1 MVRTITPDQEAIV
14 ERILATGEYA
24 DAHDVVTNALLLLE
38 ERDRRRRW
46 LQAEIQKGIDSAER
60 GELIEFTPSF
70 MDDILREAEEGS
82 EHGKPIRDA
91 VEP

>member
-1 MVRTITPDQEAIV
+1 MAHYFTTEQEAIV

-24 DAHDVVTNALLLLE
+24 DADEVVTQALLLLE

-46 LQAEIQKGIDSAER
+46 LRAELQIGIDQAER
-60 GELIEFTPSF
+60 GELIEWTPQF
-70 MDDILREAEEGS
+70 MDDILREAVEGL

>member
-1 MVRTITPDQEAIV
+1 MAHYFTTEQEAIV

-24 DAHDVVTNALLLLE
+24 DADEVVTQALLLLE

-46 LQAEIQKGIDSAER
+46 LRAELQIGIDQAER
-60 GELIEFTPSF
+60 GELIEWTPQF
-70 MDDILREAEEGS
+70 MDDILREAEEGL